1 MKRVTLL
8 LSSCFLLAALAGCG
22 GGSSSASSGNNGGS
36 HGGGSPLPAGT
47 ELLYIGD
54 NAGVI
59 HGFAVDPS
67 SGKLTPLANVLV
79 TNGAAAGNVSLTADL
94 GGKLLYATSEGLGS
108 PNVASFLVDSSTGT
122 LTPVAGSG

>member
-1 MKRVTLL
+1 MKWVTLL
-8 LSSCFLLAALAGCG
+8 LASCFLLAVLAGCG
-22 GGSSSASSGNNGGS
+22 GGSSTSTTPPPPPP
-36 HGGGSPLPAGT
+36 PLPAGT

-79 TNGAAAGNVSLTADL
+79 TNGAAAGNVSLAADL
-94 GGKLLYATSEGLGS
+94 GGKVLYATSEGLGS

-122 LTPVAGSG
+122 LTPV